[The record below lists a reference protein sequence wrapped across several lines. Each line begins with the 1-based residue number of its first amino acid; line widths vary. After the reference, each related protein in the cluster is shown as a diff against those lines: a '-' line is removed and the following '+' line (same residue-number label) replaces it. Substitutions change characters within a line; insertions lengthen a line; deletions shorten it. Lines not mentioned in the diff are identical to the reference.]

1 MPKFAANLSTLFPE
15 LEFLD
20 RFEAAARAGFS
31 AVEFQF
37 PYDHPS
43 ADIRGQLDATGLRLV
58 TFNMPAG
65 NWNRGDRGL
74 GCVADRVSE
83 FRDGVESAIDYAR
96 ALGCRQ
102 LNCLS
107 GVAPAG
113 GDFDKI
119 LDTFVGN
126 LRHAAARLAEHGMT
140 LTVEPVNTRD
150 VPGMFLAR
158 SGQAI
163 KLIEAV
169 AAPNLKIQF
178 DLYHSQVMEGDLARR
193 LARLLPLIGHLQIA
207 DNPGRHEPGTGEIN
221 FPFLFDHIDHL
232 GYAGWVGCEYR
243 PLGDTHKGLGWL
255 AEHRAA
261 GGVL

>member
-31 AVEFQF
+31 AVEIQF
-37 PYDHPS
+37 PYDHS
-43 ADIRGQLDATGLRLV
+43 AAAIRGYLEANGLRLV
-58 TFNMPAG
+58 MFNLPAG
-65 NWNRGDRGL
+65 DWGRGDRGL
-74 GCVADRVSE
+74 GCLVDRESE
-83 FRDGVESAIDYAR
+83 FRDGVERALDYAR
-96 ALGCRQ
+96 ALDCRQ

-113 GDFDKI
+113 GDLDRI

-126 LRHAAARLAEHGMT
+126 LRHAAARLAEWGMT
-140 LTVEPVNTRD
+140 LTIEPVNTRD
-150 VPGMFLAR
+150 VPGMFLAY
-158 SGQAI
+158 SAQAK

-178 DLYHSQVMEGDLARR
+178 DLYHAQVMEGDLAHR
-193 LARLLPLIGHLQIA
+193 LTRLLPLIGHLQIA
-207 DNPGRHEPGTGEIN
+207 DNPGRHEPGTGEVN
-221 FPFLFDHIDHL
+221 FPFLFDHIDRL
-232 GYAGWVGCEYR
+232 GYAGWIGCEYR

-255 AEHRAA
+255 APYRAGA
-261 GGVL
+261 GVL